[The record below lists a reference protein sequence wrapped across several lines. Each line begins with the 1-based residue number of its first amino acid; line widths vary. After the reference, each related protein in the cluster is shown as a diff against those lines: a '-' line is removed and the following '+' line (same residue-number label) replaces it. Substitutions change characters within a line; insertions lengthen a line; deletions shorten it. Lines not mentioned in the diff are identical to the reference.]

1 MIDLAYLIFSF
12 IFLLFIN
19 KFLLKTNILISVN
32 GENHQKF
39 ASNLKVPLSGGIF
52 IFFNF
57 LYIIQDQLI
66 VFLLLIFILGIF
78 SDLKYFNSA
87 LGRLV
92 FQISIV
98 LLYVVMFDLQLK
110 NTKIHILDSFL
121 NYKLFNYLFVAF
133 CILIVINGSNFLDGL
148 NTLNIIYFFFNSN
161 CN

>member
-32 GENHQKF
+32 KENHQKF

-66 VFLLLIFILGIF
+66 VFLSLIFILGIF

-148 NTLNIIYFFFNSN
+148 NTLNIIYFF
-161 CN
+161 